1 MKEFKFFKGH
11 QKYRYPTNGERRV
24 FTINVGDLSSVD
36 IEHYMRQLTT
46 SMAIPIPIQYIDH
59 PTLISSRGLN
69 NE

>member
-11 QKYRYPTNGERRV
+11 HHTYPTNGERIV
-24 FTINVGDLSSVD
+24 FTIDVGNLPVSD
-36 IEHYMRQLTT
+36 IEVYIRQLTT
-46 SMAIPIPIQYIDH
+46 SMAIPIQYIDH